1 MRRTYW
7 RVMLAVLGIALAGFA
22 LGAAFREAAG
32 PAGER
37 LAGASGQL
45 PVMKPDYPIQPVDYA
60 KVRLTDEF
68 WAPRIETN
76 RVVTIPYLFKMNEES
91 GRVDNFRLA
100 AGFKKGKH
108 TGKRYNDSDV
118 FKAMEAAA
126 LSLRV
131 HPDPALKRKLDDLI
145 GLIGKAQEP
154 DGYIYTTRTIDP
166 VNPAP
171 GAGRERWSN
180 LRVSHELYNVGHMY
194 EAAAAHYLAT
204 GERAFLDIAIKNADL
219 LVRTFGP
226 GRRRGFPGHQEVE
239 IGLCKLYR
247 LTGKREYLDLAKF
260 FLDERG
266 RFHNGETYPPDS
278 PFVIYNSE
286 EYLQNHRPVLEQ
298 GEAVGHA
305 VRAAYMY
312 SAMADVAALSGRP
325 EYAAASERLWKD
337 VVGKKLYVT
346 GGIGSTG
353 EYEAFGAAY
362 DLPNAKAYAETCAAV
377 GNAFWN
383 QRLFELTGDAR
394 YVDVL
399 ERIIYNGILPGV
411 GLGGDKFFYQNPLE
425 SAGKYERS
433 SWFEVACCPAN
444 VARFLPTFPGYIYA
458 TSSDTVYVNLWASS
472 TADFELDGRRL
483 EIVQETKYPWDGRAR
498 IMINPSM
505 PGEFTLMIRI
515 PGWAR
520 NQPVPADLY
529 RFLDKN
535 AQPVRLRV
543 NRKSAAV
550 VMERGYARLRRKW
563 RSGDLVELELPMP
576 VRRVVA
582 NDLVTEDAGKV
593 ALERG
598 PIVFCLE
605 GVDNRGKVLDLALP
619 DEAKLRHWFRPDLLG
634 GVAFITGKAIAVD
647 LAEDSGETG
656 AGRSAAAADRGRS
669 AAGRGG
675 AASQRE
681 QNFMA
686 VPYYAWA
693 NRGAGEMAVWLPR
706 TPAAL
711 TRPR

>member
-1 MRRTYW
+1 MKKTYR
-7 RVMLAVLGIALAGFA
+7 RVMLAVLGAALLSLVVAAAAA
-22 LGAAFREAAG
+22 L
-32 PAGER
+32 
-37 LAGASGQL
+37 LGASGQL
-45 PVMKPDYPIQPVDYA
+45 PVMKPDYPVQPVDYA
-60 KVRLTDEF
+60 KVKLTDEF
-68 WAPRIETN
+68 WAPRLETN

-100 AGFKKGKH
+100 AGLKKGKH

-131 HPDPALKRKLDDLI
+131 HPDAMLEQKLDDLVS
-145 GLIGKAQEP
+145 LMGKAQEP
-154 DGYIYTTRTIDP
+154 DGYVYTTRTIAP
-166 VNPAP
+166 SNPAP

-204 GERAFLDIAIKNADL
+204 GKRTFLDIAIKNADL

-226 GRRRGFPGHQEVE
+226 GRRRGFPGHQEIE

-247 LTGKREYLDLAKF
+247 LTGKREYLDLALF

-266 RFHNGETYPPDS
+266 HIRNGETYPADS

-298 GEAVGHA
+298 SEAAGHA

-312 SAMADVAALSGRP
+312 SAMADVAALGGRP
-325 EYAAASERLWKD
+325 EYATASERLWDD

-383 QRLFELTGDAR
+383 ERLFELTGDAK

-399 ERIIYNGILPGV
+399 ERIVYNGILPGV
-411 GLGGDKFFYQNPLE
+411 GLGGDRFFYQNPLE
-425 SAGKYERS
+425 SSGKYERS

-458 TSSDTVYVNLWASS
+458 TGAETVYVNLFASS
-472 TADFELDGRRL
+472 TAEFELDGRRL
-483 EIVQETKYPWDGRAR
+483 EIIQETKYPWDGRLKL
-498 IMINPSM
+498 IVNPAW
-505 PGEFTLMIRI
+505 PGEFTLMIRV

-520 NQPVPADLY
+520 NQPVPSDLY
-529 RFLDKN
+529 RFLDRN
-535 AQPVRLRV
+535 AQPLRLLV
-543 NRKSAAV
+543 NRKRTAV
-550 VMERGYARLRRKW
+550 VMERGYAKLRRKW
-563 RSGDLVELELPMP
+563 RSGDLVELELSMP
-576 VRRVVA
+576 VSRVVA
-582 NDLVTEDAGKV
+582 NRLVREDAGKV

-598 PIVFCLE
+598 PIVFCAE
-605 GVDNRGKVLDLALP
+605 GVDNGGRVLNLVLP

-634 GVAFITGKAIAVD
+634 GVAFITGKAIAVE
-647 LAEDSGETG
+647 AP
-656 AGRSAAAADRGRS
+656 AGGRP
-669 AAGRGG
+669 AV
-675 AASQRE
+675 QRK
-681 QNFMA
+681 QSFMA
-686 VPYYAWA
+686 VPYFAWA
-693 NRGAGEMAVWLPR
+693 NRGAWEMAVWFPR

-711 TRPR
+711 RPSR